1 MKAVQELVDAW
12 ALRPDGEP
20 HRSPRADV
28 LPVRTA
34 DGVAAVLK
42 VAAPDE
48 AGEHAHLVLRR
59 WGGDGAVRLL
69 RADPH
74 RHAVLL
80 ERSCTTDLSTVSD
93 EAACG
98 VVADLYRRLH
108 VPAMPQLR
116 SLTADVAASA
126 RELDMLPRGSAIPHR
141 LVEHAAALARELSAD
156 APHEVVL
163 HGNLHHAN
171 VLAAR
176 RVPWLAISPQ
186 PCNGDPH
193 YELAPMLWHGWDAFA
208 GNIRDGIRGRFWML
222 VERTGLDEDR
232 ARAWTLVRVVL
243 AAVRELSGGGEEL
256 TRYVAVAKAIQ
267 D

>member
-1 MKAVQELVDAW
+1 MDTVRDLVDAW
-12 ALRPDGEP
+12 ALRPDGER

-42 VAAPDE
+42 VAAP
-48 AGEHAHLVLRR
+48 GETGQHAHLVLRR

-74 RHAVLL
+74 RDAVLL
-80 ERSCTTDLSTVSD
+80 ERACATDLSTLPE

-98 VVADLYRRLH
+98 IVADLYRRLH

-116 SLTADVAASA
+116 SLTADVAASVD
-126 RELDMLPRGSAIPHR
+126 ELDKLPRGSAIPHR
-141 LVEHAAALARELSAD
+141 LVEHAASLARELSAD
-156 APHEVVL
+156 SSDDVVL

-176 RVPWLAISPQ
+176 RAPWLAISPR
-186 PCNGDPH
+186 PRNGDPH

-222 VERTGLDEDR
+222 VDITGLDEDR

-256 TRYVAVAKAIQ
+256 TRYVALAKAIQ

>member
-1 MKAVQELVDAW
+1 M
-12 ALRPDGEP
+12 
-20 HRSPRADV
+20 
-28 LPVRTA
+28 
-34 DGVAAVLK
+34 
-42 VAAPDE
+42 
-48 AGEHAHLVLRR
+48 
-59 WGGDGAVRLL
+59 
-69 RADPH
+69 
-74 RHAVLL
+74 
-80 ERSCTTDLSTVSD
+80 
-93 EAACG
+93 
-98 VVADLYRRLH
+98 
-108 VPAMPQLR
+108 
-116 SLTADVAASA
+116 
-126 RELDMLPRGSAIPHR
+126 
-141 LVEHAAALARELSAD
+141 
-156 APHEVVL
+156 

-208 GNIRDGIRGRFWML
+208 GNIRDGIRGRLWML
-222 VERTGLDEDR
+222 VEHTGLDEDR